1 MIHTYDIT
9 GMTCGGC
16 KASVE
21 KYLGNLD
28 NVTNVSVNLDKAEV
42 EVAMSSKV
50 PIEALKKALPE
61 KYLLSEKDD
70 KNDFQMASLSRDE
83 IKQKSKLQQLQPL
96 LIIFLGLTQHQAQ
109 GTALFAMLPPIGILA
124 AVNYYRQGF
133 VKWEYAI
140 VIAFTFVIGGY
151 LGSKLSLSLPPQMVR
166 RIFGVI
172 MLLGAIKLISSK

>member
-1 MIHTYDIT
+1 MSVSTFIILIIIGLLAGILSGLVGVGGGILMI
-9 GMTCGGC
+9 
-16 KASVE
+16 
-21 KYLGNLD
+21 
-28 NVTNVSVNLDKAEV
+28 
-42 EVAMSSKV
+42 
-50 PIEALKKALPE
+50 
-61 KYLLSEKDD
+61 
-70 KNDFQMASLSRDE
+70 
-83 IKQKSKLQQLQPL
+83 PL
-96 LIIFLGLTQHQAQ
+96 LIIFLGLTQHDAQ

-124 AVNYYRQGF
+124 AINYYKEGF

>member
-1 MIHTYDIT
+1 MLVPVFPFYICGMSVSTFIILIIIGLLAGILSGLVGVGGGILMI
-9 GMTCGGC
+9 
-16 KASVE
+16 
-21 KYLGNLD
+21 
-28 NVTNVSVNLDKAEV
+28 
-42 EVAMSSKV
+42 
-50 PIEALKKALPE
+50 
-61 KYLLSEKDD
+61 
-70 KNDFQMASLSRDE
+70 
-83 IKQKSKLQQLQPL
+83 PL

-124 AVNYYRQGF
+124 AINYYKEGF